1 MYKNLAEVAKVMI
14 NEEDIKAKIKEVA
27 RKITNDYL
35 GEEVL
40 FVCIL
45 KGSVLFYSDLVRE
58 IKLPLTMDFMAISS
72 YGSGTSSSGEVK
84 MLKDLDKSICGKNV
98 VIVEDIIDSGNT
110 LSYLKRAL
118 SSRQPKS
125 IKICTLLDKPSRRT
139 VDIQPDYCCFT
150 IPDEFVFGYGLDVD
164 QYYRNEKD
172 IYILDPEDYPE

>member
-1 MYKNLAEVAKVMI
+1 MNKNLAELAKVMI
-14 NEEDIKAKIKEVA
+14 SEEDIKAKIKEVA